1 MARPI
6 PGLFAAGSM
15 VGGLFYFNY
24 PGGAGLMGAAVF
36 GRVAGAER
44 RSSWPPRDNA
54 EHWEELKPM
63 LRLLLMLVAIMAPAL
78 AAAQTKVK
86 VGTVRATVIGGVVSA
101 QARGYFK
108 EAGID
113 VDINLIDA
121 SAGFVPLLA
130 NNELNVVEGGVSANL
145 FNGAAQGLPIKVAFD
160 STSTPINHSLMLRT
174 DLKDKIK
181 SIGDMKGRTL
191 AVNAPNSI
199 ALYEVTRILE
209 TGGLTL
215 KDVDLKVIPFAQM
228 AVAFETKAIDA
239 GLEITP
245 FTALLP
251 KQGLAVAW
259 IDSDTVV
266 KPSPV
271 MISGSMF
278 NTDWAAKNRD
288 VAQPSS
294 PRCCAACAIIAMPIT
309 AAHGARSCCGSSSPM
324 VLRPAP
330 SCSTR
335 SPGRRAIPMDTCGA
349 SRCSTSSIGTLA
361 SGSCAM
367 SCRMERFADDSF
379 AAEADRKLGPF
390 KLAANESGKLA
401 REITLTSLGRS

>member
-1 MARPI
+1 M
-6 PGLFAAGSM
+6 
-15 VGGLFYFNY
+15 
-24 PGGAGLMGAAVF
+24 
-36 GRVAGAER
+36 
-44 RSSWPPRDNA
+44 
-54 EHWEELKPM
+54 H
-63 LRLLLMLVAIMAPAL
+63 RLLLILGLIAIPVAAT
-78 AAAQTKVK
+78 AQTKVK

-181 SIGDMKGRTL
+181 SIGDLKGRTL

-251 KQGLAVAW
+251 KQGLAIAW

-278 NTDWAAKNRD
+278 NTDWAAKNHDVVQAFFTALLRGVRD
-288 VAQPSS
+288 YCDAYHGGAWRPELLKLLVANGV
-294 PRCCAACAIIAMPIT
+294 AT
-309 AAHGARSCCGSSSPM
+309 
-324 VLRPAP
+324 
-330 SCSTR
+330 STELLD
-335 SPGRRAIPMDTCGA
+335 AIPWPARNPDGYVRRQ
-349 SRCSTSSIGTLA
+349 SLLDIQHWYVSQRLV
-361 SGSCAM
+361 
-367 SCRMERFADDSF
+367 REELPYERFADDGF
-379 AAEADRKLGPF
+379 ATEANRKLGPF
-390 KLAANESGKLA
+390 KLAATESGKL
-401 REITLTSLGRS
+401 GCGK

>member
-1 MARPI
+1 M
-6 PGLFAAGSM
+6 
-15 VGGLFYFNY
+15 Y
-24 PGGAGLMGAAVF
+24 
-36 GRVAGAER
+36 
-44 RSSWPPRDNA
+44 
-54 EHWEELKPM
+54 
-63 LRLLLMLVAIMAPAL
+63 RLLLILIAIGVPTV

-108 EAGID
+108 EVGID

-181 SIGDMKGRTL
+181 SIGDLKGRTL

-215 KDVDLKVIPFAQM
+215 RDVDLKVIPFAQM
-228 AVAFETKAIDA
+228 AVAFETKAIDV

-251 KQGLAVAW
+251 KQGLAVTW
-259 IDSDTVV
+259 IDSDTGRETKSGHDLRLDVQHRLGHQEPRHR
-266 KPSPV
+266 PSLL
-271 MISGSMF
+271 
-278 NTDWAAKNRD
+278 
-288 VAQPSS
+288 
-294 PRCCAACAIIAMPIT
+294 
-309 AAHGARSCCGSSSPM
+309 HGA
-324 VLRPAP
+324 A
-330 SCSTR
+330 T
-335 SPGRRAIPMDTCGA
+335 RRARLLRRLSRRCVAPGVAAAPGGERRRDQHRAARRDPLAGA
-349 SRCSTSSIGTLA
+349 QSRWI
-361 SGSCAM
+361 CAT
-367 SCRMERFADDSF
+367 RV
-379 AAEADRKLGPF
+379 AARHPALVRWPEARAL
-390 KLAANESGKLA
+390 
-401 REITLTSLGRS
+401 